1 VPSLTN
7 TFQSPTYTVTTPV
20 YEGPM
25 DLLLQLIE
33 RAELDITR
41 LALAQVTDQY
51 LEHLRNLE
59 NRPADEVSAFIV
71 MASRLIQIKSEA
83 LLPRPPAREAG
94 EEDPGE
100 ALARQ
105 LLLYRQFKLMAGFL
119 DQRVERQL
127 RTFIRLAPP
136 PKVEAQLD
144 LDGIS
149 LDELIF
155 AAYEAFEKKQPQQQL
170 STVVSAPKVTIR
182 EKINDILG
190 TVKSRGSAT
199 FRMMFSQLATRLEVV
214 VTFLAMLEL
223 VKRHIIQADQEQLF
237 GDIALGISNQY
248 ETDPS
253 FDETIDL
260 EFGE

>member
-1 VPSLTN
+1 MTPLTN
-7 TFQSPTYTVTTPV
+7 SLQSPTYTVTTPV

-51 LEHLRNLE
+51 LAHLRNLE
-59 NRPADEVSAFIV
+59 SQPADEVSAFIV

-83 LLPRPPAREAG
+83 LLPRPPVRELG

-105 LLLYRQFKLMAGFL
+105 LLLYRQYKLAAGFL
-119 DQRVERQL
+119 DQRVEKQL
-127 RTFIRLAPP
+127 RTYIRLAPP
-136 PKVEAQLD
+136 PKVDAQLD
-144 LDGIS
+144 LTGIT

-182 EKINDILG
+182 EKINEILG
-190 TVKSRGSAT
+190 TVKNRGSAT

-214 VTFLAMLEL
+214 VTFLAVLEL

-237 GDIALGISNQY
+237 GDIALGISNQA
-248 ETDPS
+248 ENDS
-253 FDETIDL
+253 GFDETIEL

>member
-1 VPSLTN
+1 MPPLTN
-7 TFQSPTYTVTTPV
+7 SFQSLAYTVTTPV

-33 RAELDITR
+33 RAELDVTR

-51 LEHLRNLE
+51 LEHLRTLE
-59 NRPADEVSAFIV
+59 DRPADEVSAFIV
-71 MASRLIQIKSEA
+71 MAARLIQIKSEA
-83 LLPRPPAREAG
+83 LLPRPPVREPG

-105 LLLYRQFKLMAGFL
+105 LLLYRQFKLAADHL
-119 DQRVERQL
+119 NQRAEDHL
-127 RTFIRLAPP
+127 RTFLRLAPP

-144 LDGIS
+144 LTGIT
-149 LDELIF
+149 LDELVF

-190 TVKSRGSAT
+190 TVRSRGSAT
-199 FRMMFSQLATRLEVV
+199 FRMMFSRIASRLEVV

-223 VKRHIIQADQEQLF
+223 VKRHIIQAEQDQLF
-237 GDIALGISNQY
+237 GDIDLGMSNGY
-248 ETDPS
+248 EPGAD
-253 FDETIDL
+253 FDETIEL